1 MSKSPKGFVAI
12 VLHAHLPY
20 VKHPDTSDFLEGN
33 WLNEAITETYIPLL
47 DVFNGLVEDGVEFRI
62 TMSLSPPLMEML
74 SDPLLQ
80 QRYVDYISRLIDLCE
95 KEVQRTAPDRQV
107 HPLALMYR
115 DKAYHAR
122 EVFEHRYNR
131 NLLNGFKRLQDSG
144 AVELITSAATHG
156 FLPLMDGIAQS
167 VEAQIAVGVNH
178 FKSHFGSSPSGFWL
192 PECGFY
198 PGVDSALSRY
208 GIRYTFTD
216 THGVLFASPRPK
228 YGVYAP
234 VYCESGMAVF
244 GRDPESSKQV
254 WSADEGYP
262 GDFDYRDFY
271 RDIGFDLDYDYIS
284 PYLHNG
290 IRGQTG
296 IKYHRI
302 TGRTD
307 EKAVYNREAA
317 LTKATLHSG
326 NFMFNRERQ
335 IEFLASLLDRQP
347 IVVAPYDAELFG
359 HWWFEGPEWLDSLIR
374 KSAYEQSV
382 YRLVTPSDYLATYSH
397 SQVSTP
403 TMSSWGFKG
412 YCEVWLNEANDWIY
426 RHLHRASRQMI
437 ELACRYPKA
446 EGLLRRALNQAA
458 RELLLAQ
465 SSDWAFIMKTGT
477 MVDYAV
483 RRTRNHVGR
492 FAELFD
498 QITQNRI
505 DPDYLSHLE
514 WKDSIF
520 PEIDYSVYASGMV
533 S

>member
-1 MSKSPKGFVAI
+1 MRQAPKGFLAI

-20 VKHPDTSDFLEGN
+20 IRHPDTDAFLESN

-47 DVFNGLVEDGVEFRI
+47 DVFNGLLDDGVQCRI
-62 TMSLSPPLMEML
+62 TVSLSPPLMAML

-80 QRYVDYISRLIDLCE
+80 QRYIDYINRLIELTE
-95 KEVQRTAPDRQV
+95 KEVSRTASDRLV

-115 DKAYHAR
+115 DRLYHAR
-122 EVFEHRYNR
+122 EVFENRYNR
-131 NLLNGFKRLQDSG
+131 NLLNGFKRLQDAG

-156 FLPLMDGIAQS
+156 FLPLMGGITQS
-167 VEAQIAVGVNH
+167 VEAQVAIGVSS
-178 FKSHFGSSPSGFWL
+178 FKKHFGSNPEGFWL

-198 PGVDSALSRY
+198 PGVDSILARY

-216 THGVLFASPRPK
+216 THGVLYASPRPK

-234 VYCESGMAVF
+234 VYCRSGVAVF

-271 RDIGFDLDYDYIS
+271 RDIGYDLDYDYIK
-284 PYLHNG
+284 PYLHQG
-290 IRGQTG
+290 IRGHTG
-296 IKYHRI
+296 IKYHRV
-302 TGRTD
+302 TGKTGD
-307 EKAVYNREAA
+307 KEIYNRQAA
-317 LTKATLHSG
+317 LHKAMIHAG

-335 IEFLASLLDRQP
+335 IEFLASILDRQP

-359 HWWFEGPEWLDSLIR
+359 HWWFEGPEWLDNLIR
-374 KSAYEQSV
+374 KSVYEQNV
-382 YRLVTPSDYLATYSH
+382 YKLVTPLDYLKEYPH
-397 SQVSTP
+397 NQISTP
-403 TMSSWGFKG
+403 TMSSWGYKG
-412 YCEVWLNEANDWIY
+412 YCEVWLNETNDWIY
-426 RHLHRASRQMI
+426 RHLHHASRQMV
-437 ELACRYPKA
+437 ELAERYPKA
-446 EGLLRRALNQAA
+446 DGILRRALNQAA

-465 SSDWAFIMKTGT
+465 SSDWAFIMKAGT
-477 MVDYAV
+477 MVEYAV
-483 RRTRNHVGR
+483 KRTQNHVGR
-492 FAELFD
+492 FAELFN

-505 DPDYLSHLE
+505 DPEYLAHLE

-520 PEIDYSVYASGMV
+520 PEIDYSLYASNLL